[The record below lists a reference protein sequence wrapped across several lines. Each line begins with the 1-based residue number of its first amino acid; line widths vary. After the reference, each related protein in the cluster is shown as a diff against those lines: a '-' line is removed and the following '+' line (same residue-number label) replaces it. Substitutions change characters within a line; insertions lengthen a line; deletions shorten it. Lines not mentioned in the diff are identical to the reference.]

1 LAVVLSQQFDRRDLA
16 EPIEQGR
23 LKIADGDEFHLN
35 GELVENEPAR
45 EGAGCFAA
53 HEAAADDADT
63 ESGFHERDRERV
75 SETGFSESVEA

>member
-1 LAVVLSQQFDRRDLA
+1 
-16 EPIEQGR
+16 
-23 LKIADGDEFHLN
+23 
-35 GELVENEPAR
+35 LVENEPAR